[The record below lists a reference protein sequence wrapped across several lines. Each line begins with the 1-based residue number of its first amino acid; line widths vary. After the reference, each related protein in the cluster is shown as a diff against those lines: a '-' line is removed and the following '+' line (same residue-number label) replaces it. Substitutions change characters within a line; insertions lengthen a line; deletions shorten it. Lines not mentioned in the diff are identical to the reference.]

1 MWENGRFIFRPM
13 DIGGARQIATW
24 QYPPPYDLYSYH
36 PDTVE
41 ENVRGLLTPHYHYYT
56 VWNERGQLIGYRCF
70 GADAQV
76 RGGDYSAEALDMGG
90 GLRPD
95 LTGQGLGAAFMTAA
109 IAFAQQQFAA
119 AALRATVAA
128 FNQRALRVCAK
139 VGYRPIQQFENPRS
153 GRPFIVLLRDN
164 NQTQA
169 REVK

>member
-13 DIGGARQIATW
+13 DIGG
-24 QYPPPYDLYSYH
+24 
-36 PDTVE
+36 
-41 ENVRGLLTPHYHYYT
+41 
-56 VWNERGQLIGYRCF
+56 
-70 GADAQV
+70 
-76 RGGDYSAEALDMGG
+76 

-95 LTGQGLGAAFMTAA
+95 LAGQGLGAAFMTAA
-109 IAFAQQQFAA
+109 IAFTQQQFPA

-139 VGYRPIQQFENPRS
+139 VAYRPIQQFENPRS